1 MVRVQ
6 YGESVVRVES
16 TPKLRLSSWNL
27 LSIHRGQLVRPLNG
41 ITHSLM
47 TKWSR
52 PCGVSPSVIDSVQ
65 SLRVAAQSKT
75 RLISKALR
83 DHGWYSKRLE
93 RGGVELNY
101 CGSPAA
107 NGTGFSFYSAEASQE
122 EEQERRDKISAA
134 CKGKLATNK
143 DHQWDEIMR
152 SPDPTDEQVEAL
164 LGVKLTGSGKEQIIL
179 AITQIDAALGEK
191 AKKERYARTVLKK
204 ILVFLSQ

>member
-1 MVRVQ
+1 MTVGFLVSFSTQATQQRGSYYRQ
-6 YGESVVRVES
+6 HATIRMSTSSQDQDCRQVVLCS
-16 TPKLRLSSWNL
+16 ILS
-27 LSIHRGQLVRPLNG
+27 
-41 ITHSLM
+41 
-47 TKWSR
+47 
-52 PCGVSPSVIDSVQ
+52 C
-65 SLRVAAQSKT
+65 
-75 RLISKALR
+75 ALR

-152 SPDPTDEQVEAL
+152 SLDPTDEQVEAL

-191 AKKERYARTVLKK
+191 AKKQSYARTMLKK